1 VIAVPFKNH
10 CKEVVPATGA
20 TLDLIAMV
28 ALDPHSIVDAPVVT
42 VDTVATAG
50 AAFIVTTVALL
61 DGLEH
66 PPTCVAFTV

>member
-1 VIAVPFKNH
+1 
-10 CKEVVPATGA
+10 
-20 TLDLIAMV
+20 MV